1 MRISEQLDCSA
12 ETLRQALM
20 AVGVQKQT
28 GERGRGSYLAHR
40 SRWAEGYCCCCHSGL
55 GHVNLSS
62 PTLTALIWLQAG
74 LTDRPRRFR
83 RPSRS

>member
-55 GHVNLSS
+55 ALSLELAH
-62 PTLTALIWLQAG
+62 LTA
-74 LTDRPRRFR
+74 
-83 RPSRS
+83 